1 MNETLGYMISDVARL
16 MRRRFDEESRDLGVT
31 NSQWR
36 VLINVFRQPGINQGT
51 LAELLE
57 VEPITTCRMVDRL
70 EVAGLVE
77 RRRDPRDRRAWQ
89 IYLTDAAM
97 PLIDKLKE
105 RAARLNASALA
116 GIGEPDHTQLVRLLE
131 IIRQNL
137 SGGPSNLEGANPEG
151 SNTQESGHG

>member
-1 MNETLGYMISDVARL
+1 MDNTLGYMISDLARL
-16 MRRRFDEESRDLGVT
+16 MRKRFDEESRDLGVT

-36 VLINVFRQPGINQGT
+36 VLVNVFRQPGINQGA

-70 EVAGLVE
+70 EMAGLVE
-77 RRRDPRDRRAWQ
+77 RRRDPKDRRAWQ

-97 PLIDKLKE
+97 PLLDKLKE
-105 RAARLNASALA
+105 RAARLSTGALA
-116 GIGEPDHTQLVRLLE
+116 GIGERDQAQLARLLD

-137 SGGPSNLEGANPEG
+137 SGGPSDV
-151 SNTQESGHG
+151 QEARHG